1 MNLDFS
7 SINMILLLGV
17 VLFGGT
23 LTGRLFQKLKIPQ
36 VVGYN
41 GLGLILGQTGFNII
55 NGDIITSLR
64 PFSTFA
70 LGLIGFMIG
79 GELKIQTI
87 KKFGKQFVT
96 ILLMESLSAFVVV
109 SILITAVSFI
119 FFKDMKISLSLGLLM
134 GGISSATAPGTTKTS
149 TSPSSSRPSSSMNET
164 RASSSSSSA
173 TMMCG
178 SLSTATS

>member
-1 MNLDFS
+1 MEINIH

-23 LTGRLFQKLKIPQ
+23 LTGRLFQKWKIPQ
-36 VVGYN
+36 VVGYI
-41 GLGLILGQTGFNII
+41 GLGLLLGQTGLNFI
-55 NGDIITSLR
+55 NKEIITNLR

-87 KKFGKQFVT
+87 KKFGRQFIT

-109 SILITAVSFI
+109 SILITATAY
-119 FFKDMKISLSLGLLM
+119 FFFRVENRPLS
-134 GGISSATAPGTTKTS
+134 GTSYGRHFFRDGTGRHDRCSVGK
-149 TSPSSSRPSSSMNET
+149 
-164 RASSSSSSA
+164 
-173 TMMCG
+173 
-178 SLSTATS
+178 